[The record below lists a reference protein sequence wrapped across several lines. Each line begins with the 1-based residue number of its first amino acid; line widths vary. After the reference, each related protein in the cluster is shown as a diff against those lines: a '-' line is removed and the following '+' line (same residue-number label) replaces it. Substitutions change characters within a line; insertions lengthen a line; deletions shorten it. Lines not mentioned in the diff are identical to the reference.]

1 MKTERAI
8 EAGQTVKAYGHEW
21 EVLDADYNGGI
32 LCLMKEQLKQM
43 AFSEDNNNYYP
54 DSDVCKYL
62 ADETETLR
70 NRGAKFEGV
79 SLSMRADDGTGWDKE
94 NFEVYG
100 LFLLTA
106 DLYREYRQHISN
118 KEDWWWLATAYSYSS
133 GDSSSARYVST
144 DGTLSNSSACYGHIG
159 VSPACVFSFL
169 PDEEGETDT
178 AKADLEELIESMKQI
193 VRDNKVIRERL
204 KSIEDRLDDLED

>member
-1 MKTERAI
+1 
-8 EAGQTVKAYGHEW
+8 
-21 EVLDADYNGGI
+21 
-32 LCLMKEQLKQM
+32 
-43 AFSEDNNNYYP
+43 
-54 DSDVCKYL
+54 
-62 ADETETLR
+62 
-70 NRGAKFEGV
+70 
-79 SLSMRADDGTGWDKE
+79 MRADDGTGWDKD

-133 GDSSSARYVST
+133 GYSNYARIVST
-144 DGTLSNSSACYGHIG
+144 DGTLGDSDACNGHSG

-169 PDEEGETDT
+169 PDEEGETDP